1 MMDVPADWAGGIEDL
16 VEEAN
21 RWLAHLLPADRAAR
35 PKDEV
40 NPRLVRHYTTQGLL
54 PAPRREG
61 RDARY
66 SRVHLMALL
75 ALRRLMADGL
85 GGKALDAALGGR
97 DEQAF
102 ERLAIDGALEGGGEP
117 AYADNAALRYVRG
130 LRGLTLAAAG
140 QSVGGQLI
148 AGAARPR
155 PPKPDVPR
163 EAASFEEFLPA
174 PQRAGPEVRI
184 SRTTRAVVRL
194 DLELLIGSDFEWPQS
209 EPQWRSLLRE
219 IGATLRDA
227 QQSRE

>member
-1 MMDVPADWAGGIEDL
+1 MPADWAGGIEDL

-102 ERLAIDGALEGGGEP
+102 ERLAVGGALEGGGEP
-117 AYADNAALRYVRG
+117 AYADNPALRYVRE
-130 LRGLTLAAAG
+130 LAQAAG
-140 QSVGGQLI
+140 HSA
-148 AGAARPR
+148 AGTARPR
-155 PPKPDVPR
+155 LPTLGEQR
-163 EAASFEEFLPA
+163 EAAPLPDFLLA
-174 PQRAGPEVRI
+174 PQRAGREGRI

-227 QQSRE
+227 QQSTE

>member
-102 ERLAIDGALEGGGEP
+102 ERLAVDGALEGGGEP
-117 AYADNAALRYVRG
+117 AYADNAALRYVRE
-130 LRGLTLAAAG
+130 LAQAAG
-140 QSVGGQLI
+140 
-148 AGAARPR
+148 
-155 PPKPDVPR
+155 
-163 EAASFEEFLPA
+163 
-174 PQRAGPEVRI
+174 GPVCC
-184 SRTTRAVVRL
+184 
-194 DLELLIGSDFEWPQS
+194 
-209 EPQWRSLLRE
+209 
-219 IGATLRDA
+219 
-227 QQSRE
+227 

>member
-1 MMDVPADWAGGIEDL
+1 MIAVPADWTGGIEDL
-16 VEEAN
+16 VAEAN
-21 RWLAHLLPADRAAR
+21 RWLADLLPADRAAR

-102 ERLAIDGALEGGGEP
+102 ERLAVDGALEGGGEP
-117 AYADNAALRYVRG
+117 AYADNAALRYIRE
-130 LRGLTLAAAG
+130 LAQAAGHPVAG
-140 QSVGGQLI
+140 QSA

-155 PPKPDVPR
+155 LPTPGEQR
-163 EAASFEEFLPA
+163 EAAPLPA
-174 PQRAGPEVRI
+174 FLLTPQRAGREGRI
-184 SRTTRAVVRL
+184 NRTTRAVVRL

-227 QQSRE
+227 QQSGE